1 MDSQL
6 RKEFED
12 CIKNW
17 TWEDIHKS
25 MKAVEDYPD
34 IVEFFWGE
42 NMLRGRGFYQESL
55 LGRYSGGFERS
66 GVLY

>member
-1 MDSQL
+1 
-6 RKEFED
+6 
-12 CIKNW
+12 
-17 TWEDIHKS
+17 